1 MKVELVGFSQM
12 VNVHGD
18 PMSLAE
24 LAASVC
30 YDSKPTQNC
39 SIVKQC
45 IASGHM
51 SVLEHVSFTFHIE
64 GISRACLAQLSRHRH
79 ISLSVRSQRYCRED
93 NFQYVNPFPEG
104 SFGAA
109 EFEDYMEEARANY
122 VDMVDAGVAPEDA
135 RAVLPNACCTELYM
149 TANARALIEMSHL
162 RMCNRAQR
170 EIRELFEKIRNCFL
184 YFSPVMTQN
193 MVPAC
198 QAHGDVP
205 FCTEHNGCGLY
216 PKFSELVGQ
225 QEDEGDEDDD
235 SLEDY
240 FDDVDLFGE
249 DDEDDDDLD
258 DDLFDEDDDDE
269 DYYD

>member
-149 TANARALIEMSHL
+149 TANARALIEMSRL

-198 QAHGDVP
+198 KAHGDVP
-205 FCTEHNGCGLY
+205 FCTEHNSCGLS
-216 PKFSELVGQ
+216 PKLSDLVSP
-225 QEDEGDEDDD
+225 QEDEDGEYDDLLDEDD
-235 SLEDY
+235 
-240 FDDVDLFGE
+240 F
-249 DDEDDDDLD
+249 DEDDDDLN
-258 DDLFDEDDDDE
+258 DDLLDEDNDDE
-269 DYYD
+269 EYFD

>member
-18 PMSLAE
+18 PMALAE

-30 YDSKPTQNC
+30 YDSKPTERC
-39 SIVKQC
+39 GIVRQC

-93 NFQYVNPFPEG
+93 NFQFVNPFILG
-104 SFGAA
+104 KFN
-109 EFEDYMEEARANY
+109 EFMEEARSHY
-122 VDMVDAGVAPEDA
+122 VDMVNSGAAPEDA

-149 TANARALIEMSHL
+149 TANARALVEMSHL

-170 EIRELFEKIRNCFL
+170 EIRAMFKKIRNCL
-184 YFSPVMTQN
+184 QHVSPFVAQN
-193 MVPAC
+193 MIPAC
-198 QAHGDVP
+198 EAHGGIP
-205 FCTEHNGCGLY
+205 FCTEHNSCGRHPRLSDIVIQ
-216 PKFSELVGQ
+216 PE
-225 QEDEGDEDDD
+225 
-235 SLEDY
+235 
-240 FDDVDLFGE
+240 DVDDNL
-249 DDEDDDDLD
+249 L
-258 DDLFDEDDDDE
+258 DEDDDDE
-269 DYYD
+269 EYFD

>member
-1 MKVELVGFSQM
+1 MKVELVGYSQLA
-12 VNVHGD
+12 NGKGD
-18 PMSLAE
+18 PMALAE

-30 YDSKPTQNC
+30 YDSKPTQRC
-39 SIVKQC
+39 RIVKQC

-93 NFQYVNPFPEG
+93 NFRYVNPFIQG
-104 SFGAA
+104 KFD
-109 EFEDYMEEARANY
+109 EFMEEARSHY
-122 VDMVDAGVAPEDA
+122 VDMVDDGVAPEDA

-170 EIRELFEKIRNCFL
+170 EIRELFEKIRSCFL

-205 FCTEHNGCGLY
+205 FCTEHNSCGRHPRL
-216 PKFSELVGQ
+216 SDIVIQ
-225 QEDEGDEDDD
+225 QEDVDDN
-235 SLEDY
+235 L
-240 FDDVDLFGE
+240 L
-249 DDEDDDDLD
+249 
-258 DDLFDEDDDDE
+258 DEDDDDE
-269 DYYD
+269 EYFD

>member
-1 MKVELVGFSQM
+1 MKVELVGYSQLA
-12 VNVHGD
+12 NGKGD
-18 PMSLAE
+18 PMALAE

-30 YDSKPTQNC
+30 YDSKPTQRC
-39 SIVKQC
+39 RIVKQC

-93 NFQYVNPFPEG
+93 NFRYVNPFILG
-104 SFGAA
+104 KFD
-109 EFEDYMEEARANY
+109 EFMEEARSHY

-149 TANARALIEMSHL
+149 TANARTLIEMSHI

-170 EIRELFEKIRNCFL
+170 EIRELFDKIRDCL
-184 YFSPVMTQN
+184 CHVSPIVAQN

-198 QAHGDVP
+198 KAHGDVP
-205 FCTEHNGCGLY
+205 FCTEHNSCGWH
-216 PKFSELVGQ
+216 PKLSELV
-225 QEDEGDEDDD
+225 
-235 SLEDY
+235 SPKN
-240 FDDVDLFGE
+240 DVDTE
-249 DDEDDDDLD
+249 D
-258 DDLFDEDDDDE
+258 FH
-269 DYYD
+269 

>member
-1 MKVELVGFSQM
+1 MKVELVGYSQM

-51 SVLEHVSFTFHIE
+51 SVLEHVSFTFHIQ

-93 NFQYVNPFPEG
+93 NFQYVNPFILG
-104 SFGAA
+104 KFD
-109 EFEDYMEEARANY
+109 EFMEEARSHY
-122 VDMVDAGVAPEDA
+122 VDMVNSGATPEDA

-149 TANARALIEMSHL
+149 TANARALVEMSHL

-170 EIRELFEKIRNCFL
+170 EIRAMFKKIRNCL
-184 YFSPVMTQN
+184 QHVSPFVAQN
-193 MVPAC
+193 MIPAC
-198 QAHGDVP
+198 EAHGGIP
-205 FCTEHNGCGLY
+205 FCTEHNSCGRHPRL
-216 PKFSELVGQ
+216 SDIVIQ
-225 QEDEGDEDDD
+225 QEDVDDN
-235 SLEDY
+235 L
-240 FDDVDLFGE
+240 L
-249 DDEDDDDLD
+249 
-258 DDLFDEDDDDE
+258 DEDDDDE
-269 DYYD
+269 EYFD